1 MKIIY
6 GTTNKGKVENLKKI
20 IMEDKIENIEIETLK
35 DIDFNEE
42 IIEDGKTF
50 EENSE
55 IKAKAIEK
63 YCKKNNIKYE
73 LILTDDAGLCIEKL
87 NGEPGV
93 YSARYEGPNATQKQ
107 ILDKILDK
115 MRQYENP
122 EDRKCKFVCVL
133 TGILKSGEKIVARG
147 ESKGIVAKEYKNLVG
162 FGFRPI
168 FIPEGFNEVMGNLK
182 NETEKEMHSHRELA
196 LRIIFQKLK
205 DKKLI

>member
-63 YCKKNNIKYE
+63 YCKKNNIK
-73 LILTDDAGLCIEKL
+73 
-87 NGEPGV
+87 
-93 YSARYEGPNATQKQ
+93 
-107 ILDKILDK
+107 
-115 MRQYENP
+115 
-122 EDRKCKFVCVL
+122 
-133 TGILKSGEKIVARG
+133 
-147 ESKGIVAKEYKNLVG
+147 
-162 FGFRPI
+162 
-168 FIPEGFNEVMGNLK
+168 
-182 NETEKEMHSHRELA
+182 
-196 LRIIFQKLK
+196 
-205 DKKLI
+205 